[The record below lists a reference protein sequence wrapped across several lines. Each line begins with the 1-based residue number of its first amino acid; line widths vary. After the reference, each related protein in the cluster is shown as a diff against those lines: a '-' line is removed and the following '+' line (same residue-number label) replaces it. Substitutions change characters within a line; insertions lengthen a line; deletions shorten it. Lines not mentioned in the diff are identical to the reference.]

1 MEITKKTEA
10 TNFLELRVF
19 GLMRSG
25 NHAIIEWMLNQHSG
39 HPACFL
45 NNVRHGDHDPFS
57 HFAHRMLYNIHEEI
71 DTEAL
76 RVMSKRLLIFSYED
90 RFELGE
96 QDFLESVFNPAFEA
110 NRREYIGQSE
120 NILDVMIIRDPFNCF
135 SSRFK
140 MLQTTGP
147 HSGLADHTLIVRNWK
162 AMAKKAIALR
172 DAPEPNKIVVS
183 YNRWVTDR
191 NYRQELSRKLK
202 GTFDDSS
209 REATSEFGGG
219 SSFQLAPLTPRMI
232 IAQRKKLLDRWRY
245 RMLGHYLKRFVAPR
259 AAKMKVFERWKL
271 FVEDEDFKRALRDD
285 EIRQLSEELFGELP
299 GTREFVQTLS
309 GAA

>member
-1 MEITKKTEA
+1 MEITEKPEA
-10 TNFLELRVF
+10 ANFLELRVF

-57 HFAHRMLYNIHEEI
+57 HFRQRMLYNIHEEI

-76 RVMSKRLLIFSYED
+76 RVMKKRLLIFSYED

-96 QDFLESVFNPAFEA
+96 QDFLESVFNPAFEV
-110 NRREYIGQSE
+110 NRREYIGQSD

-135 SSRFK
+135 SSRFR
-140 MLQTTGP
+140 MLRTTGP
-147 HSGLADHTLIVRNWK
+147 HSGLADRTLIVRNWK
-162 AMAKKAIALR
+162 AMARKAIALR

-191 NYRQELSRKLK
+191 NYRQELSRKLN

-209 REATSEFGGG
+209 MESTPNFGGG

-232 IAQRKKLLDRWRY
+232 ISQRKKLLDPWRY
-245 RMLGHYLKRFVAPR
+245 RRLGHYLKRLVAPR
-259 AAKMKVFERWKL
+259 AAEMKVFERWKL
-271 FVEDEDFKRALRDD
+271 FVADEDFKRALRDD